1 MGAIFGARIPFAD
14 LCGIE
19 FLGFE
24 NGATRLR
31 VVLDER
37 HGNNSGMPHGGLVA
51 TLLDIA
57 MGSAAR
63 LAAGAPVITLDMHV
77 SFIAPGEALLAAE
90 GRVVR
95 AGGSILFA
103 EAEARDGRGEMV
115 AKASG
120 VFKKRNVKPDAADA

>member
-1 MGAIFGARIPFAD
+1 MGAIFGAKIPFAD

-19 FLGFE
+19 FLGVE
-24 NGATRLR
+24 NGVTRLR

-37 HGNNSGMPHGGLVA
+37 HGNNSGLPHGGLVA

-63 LAAGAPVITLDMHV
+63 FAAGAPVMTLDMHIH
-77 SFIAPGEALLAAE
+77 FMAPGETSLTAE
-90 GRVVR
+90 GRVTR

-103 EAEARDGRGEMV
+103 EAEARDGKGDIV

-120 VFKKRNVKPDAADA
+120 IFKKRKPSDGGDG

>member
-1 MGAIFGARIPFAD
+1 MGAFFGAKIPFAD

-19 FLGFE
+19 LIGVE
-24 NGATRLR
+24 DGVTKLR

-37 HGNNSGMPHGGLVA
+37 HDNNSGIPHGGLIA
-51 TLLDIA
+51 TLLDVA

-63 LAAGAPVITLDMHV
+63 LAAGVAVTTLDMHIN
-77 SFIAPGEALLAAE
+77 FIATSDEVLTAE

-103 EAEARDGRGEMV
+103 EAEARGAKGEIV

-120 VFKKRNVKPDAADA
+120 VFKARKPKGE

>member
-1 MGAIFGARIPFAD
+1 MGAFFGAKVPFAD

-19 FLGFE
+19 FLGVQ
-24 NGATRLR
+24 GGVTKLR

-37 HGNNSGMPHGGLVA
+37 HGNNSGIPHGGLIA
-51 TLLDIA
+51 TLLDVA

-63 LAAGAPVITLDMHV
+63 LAAGHPVMTLDMHI
-77 SFIAPGEALLAAE
+77 SFIATADDAMTAE

-103 EAEARDGRGEMV
+103 EAEARGAKGELV

-120 VFKKRNVKPDAADA
+120 VFKTRKAKAE